1 MSCHAILIFYSVYQ
15 LYIKLVDSWAST
27 INKRTSAVPE
37 TSIES
42 FLRLKYSLLPFR
54 CLMLLFVSL
63 KFSPKYGLP
72 NYRSGISVEF
82 LAVKMTVSCLAT
94 DGRHLG
100 SGLVTR
106 QIRKKWAQNIIL
118 LRVRIMTSLP
128 CVRTQRHLHTQ
139 KLLTFFG
146 GKNLAIWRDT
156 LSVRTR
162 AHAWRHFPAL
172 YVTSGTIS
180 SPEY

>member
-1 MSCHAILIFYSVYQ
+1 MYKLQEKIKMSCHAILIFYSVYQ

-27 INKRTSAVPE
+27 SKRTSAVPE

-42 FLRLKYSLLPFR
+42 FLRLKYSLLLFR
-54 CLMLLFVSL
+54 CLMLLNIVCLF
-63 KFSPKYGLP
+63 KFSPKCGLP

-106 QIRKKWAQNIIL
+106 QNRKKWAQNIIL
-118 LRVRIMTSLP
+118 PYSGSATVLPQLLVQKSFSNLQNSFFLTKFPCHPNGSL
-128 CVRTQRHLHTQ
+128 LAD
-139 KLLTFFG
+139 LL
-146 GKNLAIWRDT
+146 
-156 LSVRTR
+156 
-162 AHAWRHFPAL
+162 
-172 YVTSGTIS
+172 
-180 SPEY
+180 